1 MDIKMKYKN
10 RTIRYLDIL
19 GWWMVFMPKDF
30 DGNLE
35 MKHFET
41 KGECIDYIDEMHKE
55 EEEKHCNGGYW
66 YEKYLA

>member
-1 MDIKMKYKN
+1 
-10 RTIRYLDIL
+10 
-19 GWWMVFMPKDF
+19 MVFMPKDF